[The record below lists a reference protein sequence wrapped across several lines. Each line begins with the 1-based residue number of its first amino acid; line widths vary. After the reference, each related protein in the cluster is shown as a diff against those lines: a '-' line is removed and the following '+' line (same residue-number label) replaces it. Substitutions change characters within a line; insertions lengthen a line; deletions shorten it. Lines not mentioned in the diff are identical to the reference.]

1 VEQKDLTAFR
11 RPFIRAH
18 HTRFEISWDHLIG
31 QPISADVHRASS
43 YDTSTFSYEPNVFNV
58 VLSTKTEIISLESG
72 SLLKCTAVCD
82 LFSVTNCTK
91 VNFLIW
97 VPFSKILKIQKLK
110 KMTKIEK

>member
-1 VEQKDLTAFR
+1 MEQKDLTAFR

-58 VLSTKTEIISLESG
+58 VLSTIVFNVVTATNISQKDGRTAPISALTGLTESYWH
-72 SLLKCTAVCD
+72 
-82 LFSVTNCTK
+82 N
-91 VNFLIW
+91 
-97 VPFSKILKIQKLK
+97 K
-110 KMTKIEK
+110 KYKSTFTIFYL